1 MCVLNITRK
10 SRKQHLHNDTV
21 TAKFSNSKCSKFE
34 VLPEIC
40 GVIYFNSGA
49 NSKFYKNLQKTQE
62 KCTLMREINT
72 IPIVVLFLRNQ
83 AFQ

>member
-49 NSKFYKNLQKTQE
+49 QQQILQKSAKDT
-62 KCTLMREINT
+62 REMYINE
-72 IPIVVLFLRNQ
+72 RD
-83 AFQ
+83 